1 MTNPVTPPKPSTAT
15 ASSANAAPA
24 SNATRSAAPATGS
37 IADLV
42 AAMSSR
48 RGLSRLLIEQAREAA
63 HRHESL
69 NAIAHVDWQQALDAA
84 DALDRDAAAGR
95 LRGPLHGIPVSL
107 KDLYAVEGMPMAGGT
122 RARLPQVPHEATL
135 VSRLRAAGA
144 LPFAKTN
151 MHEIA
156 LGATGENAW
165 TGDVC
170 NPQDPARQAGGSS
183 SGSGVAV
190 ATGIGIATVGS
201 DTGGS
206 VRIPAAFCGIVGFK
220 PSFGAIPL
228 DGALPLSW
236 TCDHP
241 GPLTRSIDDAV
252 LMFEAMSGRSVR
264 HGGVARRPRLAVPS
278 DWLAGRLS
286 PSMRA
291 WFDAVRA
298 ALAARADLVDVPT
311 PLMAGS
317 IGPYTTIVR
326 AEAAYIH
333 REALAAGGEGFSDLV
348 LPPLRAGVAIRAQDY
363 LAAMAHRD
371 SVRRELDA
379 ILAGCDALVAPTTAV
394 APPLRGQL
402 EVDVEGGGRLTVRE
416 AVLGQTLPF
425 SYVGLP
431 ALAMPWGRVDG
442 LRGSLQVVGRRDGD
456 ASLLAL
462 GRWLEGLAMPFDQA

>member
-1 MTNPVTPPKPSTAT
+1 MTPNIPAGQNPAAT
-15 ASSANAAPA
+15 AAGVSA
-24 SNATRSAAPATGS
+24 SAAATAAAAAGDPS
-37 IADLV
+37 QGIAALV
-42 AAMSSR
+42 AAMTSR
-48 RGLSRLLIEQAREAA
+48 RGLSRQLLERAREAA
-63 HRHESL
+63 RRHEAL
-69 NAIAHVDWQQALDAA
+69 NAIAHVDWDAAFASA

-95 LRGPLHGIPVSL
+95 IRGPLHGIPITL
-107 KDLYAVEGMPMAGGT
+107 KDLFAVQGMPIAGGT
-122 RARLPQVPHEATL
+122 RARLPQLAPEATL

-156 LGATGENAW
+156 LGATGENVW

-170 NPQDPARQAGGSS
+170 NPQDPSRQAGGSS

-220 PSFGAIPL
+220 PTFGAIPL

-241 GPLTRSIDDAV
+241 GPLTRSVDDAA
-252 LMFEAMSGRSVR
+252 LMFEVMSARSVR
-264 HGGVARRPRLAVPS
+264 HGSIGRRPRLGVP
-278 DWLAGRLS
+278 DRWLAGRLS
-286 PSMRA
+286 PAMRE
-291 WFDAVRA
+291 WFESIRA
-298 ALAARADLVDVPT
+298 ALAAHADLLEVPT
-311 PLMAGS
+311 PTMAGS
-317 IGPYTTIVR
+317 MGPYTTIVR
-326 AEAAYIH
+326 AEAAYVH
-333 REALAAGGEGFSDLV
+333 REVLAAGGEGFSDLV
-348 LPPLRAGVAIRAQDY
+348 LPPLRAGIDIRAQDY

-371 SVRRELDA
+371 AVRRELDA
-379 ILAGCDALVAPTTAV
+379 VLAGCDALVAPTTAV
-394 APPLRGQL
+394 AAPLRGQP

-425 SYVGLP
+425 SYAGLP
-431 ALAMPWGRVDG
+431 ALALPWGRVDG

-462 GRWLEGLAMPFDQA
+462 GRWLEGLRGAD